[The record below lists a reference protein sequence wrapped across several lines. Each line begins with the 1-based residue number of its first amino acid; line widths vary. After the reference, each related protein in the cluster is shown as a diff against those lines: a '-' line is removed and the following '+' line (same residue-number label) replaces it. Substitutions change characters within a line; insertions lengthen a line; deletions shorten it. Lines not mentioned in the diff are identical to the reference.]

1 VRQAAF
7 RPSIRHAI
15 RAGRGPLAAL
25 VCAWLVLSGVGARA
39 RADQSD
45 AAAPTFEDIVAPSTR
60 SHDRS
65 VALME
70 AWVRAHPADTRVA
83 RGLIWMAQLRVADQ
97 QPALGRAYF
106 QRAYHEYPSTEW
118 GLHGLKGLADLDL
131 AERRYGDAI
140 ARYEALAASRD
151 PFFRYVGRMA
161 ANKARGERLRVVL
174 ALGALAAL
182 GALWALRLL
191 RLGSWRRLW
200 PPPTE
205 VAYLLPLLLLMAAA
219 ASGQPAEEARAVRL
233 LTLGALVTLWLGGA
247 YLRARPPA
255 GGWRFLHGL
264 LGVLQAAALLYVA
277 VQGSGLWDKFHDT
290 LVMGAE

>member
-1 VRQAAF
+1 
-7 RPSIRHAI
+7 
-15 RAGRGPLAAL
+15 
-25 VCAWLVLSGVGARA
+25 
-39 RADQSD
+39 
-45 AAAPTFEDIVAPSTR
+45 
-60 SHDRS
+60 
-65 VALME
+65 
-70 AWVRAHPADTRVA
+70 
-83 RGLIWMAQLRVADQ
+83 MAQLRVADL
-97 QPALGRAYF
+97 QPVLGRAYF
-106 QRAYHEYPSTEW
+106 LRAYRDYPGTEW

-131 AERRYGDAI
+131 ADHRYGEAI
-140 ARYEALAASRD
+140 ARYDELARSRD
-151 PFFRYVGRMA
+151 PFFRYIGRMA
-161 ANKARGERLRVVL
+161 ANKARGARLRLGL
-174 ALGALAAL
+174 ALACLAGL
-182 GALWALRLL
+182 IGLWAVRLS

-219 ASGQPAEEARAVRL
+219 ASGQPPEEARAVRL
-233 LTLGALVTLWLGGA
+233 LTFGAVVTLWLGGA